1 MQSHC
6 FNKLPTYKEGK
17 QYIKLIHLLMYMLD
31 VRVCLE
37 NQRMRGGNGMKW
49 NETENSDNIDPRNF
63 QVFIF
68 LPNSNLPSL
77 RKLEIFTMI

>member
-1 MQSHC
+1 MHSSLQS
-6 FNKLPTYKEGK
+6 KRRYLG
-17 QYIKLIHLLMYMLD
+17 
-31 VRVCLE
+31 V
-37 NQRMRGGNGMKW
+37 RMRGGNRMKW

-77 RKLEIFTMI
+77 RQLEIFTMI

>member
-1 MQSHC
+1 MHSSLQS
-6 FNKLPTYKEGK
+6 KRRYLG
-17 QYIKLIHLLMYMLD
+17 
-31 VRVCLE
+31 V
-37 NQRMRGGNGMKW
+37 RMRGGNGMKW

-77 RKLEIFTMI
+77 RQLGIFTMI